1 MATLYVLQGPDKGH
15 SFQTANEAAILG
27 RESDQIPLTDRTISR
42 RHAELRPENGFWMIR
57 DLQSA
62 NGTYV
67 NGVRVEK
74 PVRLKHGDQI
84 KVGSTLIVYGGEDS
98 AEKLSGTHIS
108 RDLVDLDASSKNLDS
123 AILSSISASDES
135 VIIAAPE
142 MAEGARAW
150 RVMYELSEVIGAVIS
165 PDQLLERVMD
175 IIFEQVQV
183 DRAFI
188 LMREPPDDDLIPYVV
203 RYRHHPKGDSDRI
216 TTSRRIINM
225 VVDKKEGVLCT
236 NAMTDN
242 RFTSE
247 EKEGSITD
255 FGLVSVI
262 CAPILV
268 RDELLGV
275 IHVDSSV
282 STHVY
287 TQEQLRLITAIG
299 HMTGLAIQN
308 ARLVQSRMQTAK
320 LAAMGETVAFL
331 SHSIKNILQGLRN
344 GSDLVEAGLQ
354 KQQLAMVSQG
364 WGIAERNLD
373 KIMHLTMN
381 MLAFSKPREPRIE
394 QAQLNTVVADAVSL
408 AQRKAD
414 EKSVVLMTDY
424 DESFP
429 AVPIDVDGIHQ
440 VVLNLV
446 INAVDAVPVEKGLVN
461 VATRFDADMGQA
473 IIDVSDNGPG
483 IDPAIS
489 AKLFEPFHSTKGQ
502 AGTGL
507 GLAVAK
513 KIVEEHHGRISVE
526 SKPREGTIMHV
537 VLPVTTAPPEASQ
550 QTFGPPRQGQQ
561 D

>member
-15 SFQTANEAAILG
+15 SFQTTDEPAILG

-42 RHAELRPENGFWMIR
+42 RHAELRPENGFWVIR

-84 KVGSTLIVYGGEDS
+84 KMGSTLIVYGGEDS
-98 AEKLSGTHIS
+98 LEKLSGAHIP
-108 RDLVDLDASSKNLDS
+108 RDLVDLDASSRNLDS
-123 AILSSISASDES
+123 AILSSIPASEES

-150 RVMYELSEVIGAVIS
+150 KVMYELSEVIGAVIS

-188 LMREPPDDDLIPYVV
+188 LMREPPGDDLIPCVV
-203 RYRHHPKGDSDRI
+203 RYRHRPRGAPDRI

-225 VVDKKEGVLCT
+225 VVEKKEGVLCT
-236 NAMTDN
+236 NAMTDK
-242 RFTSE
+242 RFAAD
-247 EKEGSITD
+247 EKGGSITD

-282 STHVY
+282 AAHVY

-308 ARLVQSRMQTAK
+308 ARLVQSRMQTAR
-320 LAAMGETVAFL
+320 LAAMGETVAYL

-344 GSDLVEAGLQ
+344 GSELVEKGLQ
-354 KQQLAMVSQG
+354 QHQLDTVSKG
-364 WGIAERNLD
+364 WGITERNLD

-381 MLAFSKPREPRIE
+381 MLAFSKPREPRLE
-394 QAQLNTVVADAVSL
+394 YAQINTVVADAVSL
-408 AQRKAD
+408 AQRRAD
-414 EKSVVLMTDY
+414 EKSVILMTDY

-429 AVPIDVDGIHQ
+429 AIPIDVDGIHQ

-446 INAVDAVPVEKGLVN
+446 INAVDAAPAEKGLVN
-461 VATRFDADMGQA
+461 VETRFDGENGRAF
-473 IIDVSDNGPG
+473 INVSDNGPG
-483 IDPAIS
+483 IDPAIA

-502 AGTGL
+502 GGTGL
-507 GLAVAK
+507 GLAVAR
-513 KIVEEHHGRISVE
+513 KIVEEHQGRISVE
-526 SKPREGTIMHV
+526 SKPSEGTLIRV
-537 VLPVTTAPPEASQ
+537 SLPITSTRAQASE
-550 QTFGPPRQGQQ
+550 QTFGPPQ
-561 D
+561 